1 MTRANV
7 RRLGGAGVLFV
18 CLVALPGQASADPAQ
33 KFSITGP
40 ATVNEGATATYTV
53 SLTDGEDADAT
64 VKFNAAPSGPTSAS
78 DYAITPDTLTVPKGG
93 SQTFTVQATP
103 DTTDEVN
110 EPFVVSLSEPVRATL
125 DAAATSVTTTIID
138 DDTPALSIDNV
149 SPNEG
154 DLAHFTISLSQPAAS
169 PVTVTYATAN
179 GTAVAPGDYTVA
191 SATVLTFTPGQTTK
205 TVDVPTID
213 ETPAL
218 DENNETFALNLTN
231 ASANVNVSDA
241 TGTGTIVDD
250 DAEPSIKSIVDIS
263 VAEGNTGT
271 VDAVMTVEL
280 TAASGKTITVLYT
293 TVPGTASDAAP
304 ADYQPLSGSLVYT
317 PGQTSKTI
325 TVKVVG
331 DTLFE
336 SNEKFSVAL
345 TDPDNAGP
353 EPDNRGE
360 ITITDDD
367 STPVPTLNNPAV
379 AEGDSGLTPLAFD
392 ATLPCPRS
400 AVSFNYRTVADTAT
414 ASDFTEVGGATLSFN
429 SCGAGASTVLKITIQ
444 VKGDTLDEV
453 NESFKLELL
462 NPTTG
467 AVVRTAIGTI
477 SNDDN
482 NSKLSIGDASSDEP
496 GTLTFPVTLSQASAR
511 EVKINWATADG
522 TAAAGSDYTGG
533 SGTVTFAPGETAKSI
548 AVAVLGDGATEE
560 NETMKVLL
568 SGPVGVPEGNVL
580 DGEGA
585 GTIID
590 RNAPPSLSISDA
602 LGREGGGVTFTVSLA
617 GTTLRTVTV
626 RFNTADGTAKAPG
639 DYAGR
644 AGTLT
649 FEPGEKSK
657 TVAVSITDDTEAE
670 PVEEFFVVI
679 GDAVNA
685 TITKNRGQGSIE
697 ASDRPD
703 APPTTDP
710 TTKPPVAKPVSVLVP
725 RMILG
730 PRTVSIGA
738 NGLARMLV
746 TCQKLSPIGCAGSV
760 ELERATKPLLK
771 LGKRTFTVK
780 KGAKGYASI
789 KLSLKTLKLL
799 QKNGTMRAKV
809 IVLVKTS
816 AKTMKV
822 SPGVITLKA
831 TRALKTAKLKP
842 PAPSTKVVVDP

>member
-7 RRLGGAGVLFV
+7 RRLGAAGVLFV
-18 CLVALPGQASADPAQ
+18 CLIALPGQAGADDAQ
-33 KFSITGP
+33 KLSITGP
-40 ATVNEGATATYTV
+40 ATVNEGATATYVV

-64 VKFNAAPSGPTSAS
+64 VTFSATPGAGTSAG
-78 DYAITPDTLTVPKGG
+78 DYAITPVTLTVPKGG
-93 SQTFTVQATP
+93 SKSFTVQATQ
-103 DTTDEVN
+103 DTADEVN
-110 EPFVVSLSEPVRATL
+110 EPFTVSLADPVRATL
-125 DAAATSVTTTIID
+125 DDAAKSVTTTIID

-154 DLAHFTISLSQPAAS
+154 DPAHFTLTLSQPAAS
-169 PVTVTYATAN
+169 NVTVTYATAN
-179 GTAVAPGDYTVA
+179 GSAVAPGDYTAA

-213 ETPAL
+213 EAPAL
-218 DENNETFALNLTN
+218 DENNETFTLNLSN

-241 TGTGTIVDD
+241 TGTATITDD

-263 VAEGNTGT
+263 VTEGNTGT
-271 VDAVMTVEL
+271 ADAVMTVEL
-280 TAASGKTITVLYT
+280 TAASGKTVTVLYT
-293 TVPGTASDAAP
+293 TVPGTASDTAP

-325 TVKVVG
+325 TVKVIG

-367 STPVPTLNNPAV
+367 STPTPTVNNPSI
-379 AEGDSGLTPLAFD
+379 AEGNSGLTDLAFD
-392 ATLPCPRS
+392 VSMPCPRA
-400 AVSFNYRTVADTAT
+400 AVTFNYRTVADTAT
-414 ASDFTEVGGATLSFN
+414 ASDFTEVGGAPLVFN
-429 SCGAGASTVLKITIQ
+429 SCGAGAATVLKPVIKI
-444 VKGDTLDEV
+444 KGDTLDEL
-453 NESFKLELL
+453 NESFKLELV

-467 AVVRTAIGTI
+467 SVVRTATGTI
-477 SNDDN
+477 NNDDN
-482 NSKLSIGDASSDEP
+482 NSKLSISDASADEP
-496 GTLTFPVTLSQASAR
+496 GTLTFAVTLSQASGR
-511 EVKINWATADG
+511 EVKISWATADG
-522 TAAAGSDYTGG
+522 TATAGSDYTGG
-533 SGTVTFAPGETAKSI
+533 GGTLTFAPGETAKNI
-548 AVAVLGDGATEE
+548 DVAVIGDGATEE

-568 SGPVGVPEGNVL
+568 SGPVGVPEVNVL
-580 DGEGA
+580 DGEGS

-590 RNAPPSLSISDA
+590 KNAPPSLSISDA

-626 RFNTADGTAKAPG
+626 RFNTSDGTAKAPS

-657 TVAVSITDDTEAE
+657 TVAVSIADDTEAE

-685 TITKNRGQGSIE
+685 TITKNRGEGSIE

-703 APPTTDP
+703 LPPTTNP
-710 TTKPPVAKPVSVLVP
+710 TTKPVAKPASVLVP

-730 PRTVSIGA
+730 PRTVAIGA
-738 NGLARMLV
+738 NGMARMLV

-771 LGKRTFTVK
+771 LGKKTFTVK

-789 KLSLKTLKLL
+789 KLNLKTLKLL

-816 AKTMKV
+816 TKTMKV

-831 TRALKTAKLKP
+831 TKALKNAKLKP
-842 PAPSTKVVVDP
+842 PAASTKVVVDP